1 MLMPSLNIGITV
13 NVAIN
18 NRREMAVLMKLL
30 NKCFLTILVGFE
42 ALGRGGWGKF
52 IFNQKIHCCGTTSS
66 ILRSQN
72 PSAIS
77 TSRILFVIL
86 VKKKK
91 MSFASQSIIPT
102 TNVFGASKLYRRF
115 VFHEP
120 STSVPFIVSYSGRS
134 ACIMHDGCSTHPFFS
149 P

>member
-52 IFNQKIHCCGTTSS
+52 IFN
-66 ILRSQN
+66 
-72 PSAIS
+72 
-77 TSRILFVIL
+77 
-86 VKKKK
+86 
-91 MSFASQSIIPT
+91 
-102 TNVFGASKLYRRF
+102 
-115 VFHEP
+115 
-120 STSVPFIVSYSGRS
+120 
-134 ACIMHDGCSTHPFFS
+134 
-149 P
+149 